1 MASPSPT
8 PRAAVPPARAFGA
21 KDTQARPTSRGRAC
35 FVSVLM
41 GQWCGQTATGPR
53 AGGGSAAGQ
62 SLWRRAD
69 APMPHE
75 QGAWAL
81 RFVPNGAVC
90 VERRR
95 QAHEQGPVAC
105 GGFLGGVGEGKEM
118 DGGYAPPS
126 KKNYPASAVRRCFFT
141 RRSGRAE
148 TCGRLLPSP
157 GDQRSGA
164 WHPRKPTRNPFLN
177 LWVKAQ
183 AWRTPQDNHWEHY
196 SRRACRCQR
205 GTGRF
210 STNCKT

>member
-1 MASPSPT
+1 
-8 PRAAVPPARAFGA
+8 
-21 KDTQARPTSRGRAC
+21 
-35 FVSVLM
+35 
-41 GQWCGQTATGPR
+41 
-53 AGGGSAAGQ
+53 
-62 SLWRRAD
+62 
-69 APMPHE
+69 MPHE

-90 VERRR
+90 VCDGGRPTSRGLSPAGRQCRQPEPSAPCRRAHAPRAGGMGASFRSEWGGLCMRRR
-95 QAHEQGPVAC
+95 QAHEQGPAAC
-105 GGFLGGVGEGKEM
+105 GGWGEGKRN
-118 DGGYAPPS
+118 GRRTHSAVHPPS

>member
-1 MASPSPT
+1 MGASFRSEWGGLCMRRRQAHEQGPVACG
-8 PRAAVPPARAFGA
+8 AAVPPARAFGA
-21 KDTQARPTSRGRAC
+21 VQTRPCPTSRGHGR
-35 FVSVLM
+35 FVSFRM
-41 GQWCGQTATGPR
+41 GRFVYATAAGPR
-53 AGGGSAAGQ
+53 AGACRLRGGSAASQ
-62 SLWRRAD
+62 SLRRRAD

-90 VERRR
+90 V
-95 QAHEQGPVAC
+95 C
-105 GGFLGGVGEGKEM
+105 DGGRPTSRGLPPAAVLGGMWEGKEM

-164 WHPRKPTRNPFLN
+164 
-177 LWVKAQ
+177 
-183 AWRTPQDNHWEHY
+183 
-196 SRRACRCQR
+196 
-205 GTGRF
+205 
-210 STNCKT
+210 

>member
-1 MASPSPT
+1 M
-8 PRAAVPPARAFGA
+8 PPARAFGA
-21 KDTQARPTSRGRAC
+21 VQTRPCPTSSGRQCRQPEPSAPC
-35 FVSVLM
+35 RR
-41 GQWCGQTATGPR
+41 AHAPR
-53 AGGGSAAGQ
+53 AGG
-62 SLWRRAD
+62 
-69 APMPHE
+69 M
-75 QGAWAL
+75 GASFRSEWGGL
-81 RFVPNGAVC
+81 C
-90 VERRR
+90 MRRR

-105 GGFLGGVGEGKEM
+105 GGFLGGAGEGKEM

-183 AWRTPQDNHWEHY
+183 AWRTPQDNHCEHY
-196 SRRACRCQR
+196 SRRARHCQR
-205 GTGRF
+205 GISRF
-210 STNCKT
+210 SRNCKI